1 MEEYYEESTCSR
13 RDSRPRLLKFLTIFF
28 VTANILFD
36 YCHMSE
42 LHASYKR
49 KLRSELTHL
58 ETVTST
64 HYDCTRRIVWIE
76 YGNDSCIS
84 PFNNPFETNNLQ
96 TFYCWKHLN
105 EDCRKKPVNV
115 VKYGNQCGERSIGSW
130 KNYVLGQFFGF
141 NILLILGGSILYGTI
156 LFIQQCIAEIC
167 HKSRSQRF

>member
-1 MEEYYEESTCSR
+1 MEEYYEESTCLR
-13 RDSRPRLLKFLTIFF
+13 RDSRPRLLISFTIFV

-36 YCHMSE
+36 YCYMSE

-58 ETVTST
+58 KTVTST

-84 PFNNPFETNNLQ
+84 PFNNPFETNNSQ

-105 EDCRKKPVNV
+105 ENCRKKPVNV
-115 VKYGNQCGERSIGSW
+115 VKYGNQCRERSIGLW
-130 KNYVLGQFFGF
+130 RNYVLGQFFGF
-141 NILLILGGSILYGTI
+141 NFLLFLGVSMLHLTI
-156 LFIQQCIAEIC
+156 LFIQQEIC